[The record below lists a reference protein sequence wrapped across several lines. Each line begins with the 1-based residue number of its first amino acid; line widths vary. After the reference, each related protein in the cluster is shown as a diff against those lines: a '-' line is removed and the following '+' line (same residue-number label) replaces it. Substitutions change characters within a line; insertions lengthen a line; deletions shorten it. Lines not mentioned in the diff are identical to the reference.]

1 MNISPVN
8 FVNFKSSVKVNK
20 MNTQAQRA
28 FMTQPL
34 KKDSFTKSEFNVDTA
49 IKSLNTIKN
58 KNNKPKFNDWYLQ
71 NIKKELQAE
80 PKKWDAVN
88 SLAKNTKVNGEF
100 VYMLASQPLDKL
112 NEIKFYSEVKNEK
125 GETKYDGKALM
136 NFNDKANA
144 EDLIKVRPL
153 TKTSLSPKNIVAL
166 SQEKE
171 LPDLNKLSDKIL
183 EIEKEQGENLEE
195 ISAVKDDYKNKET
208 LVVVKNKNGEKLTK
222 GFDKNLNKIY
232 EEKRVENKENNV
244 IKTYA
249 KDFRTNTTS
258 EITSTF
264 DEDAQFEVVTSETRT
279 QFDKNGNVEYTEKS
293 TPSEVQGVLNVIR
306 TDKDGKETVL
316 SSGKIDKKTGIESV
330 KKDMT
335 SLDGTRTQYLYE
347 NDPQGNRILDYK
359 ITDKKGKVL
368 LNLSEAFEVVNKNK
382 FISSRGEERYQ
393 IDVTDKG
400 LKVQNLKDKNKK
412 AEFKIGKELDD
423 KPQMLINTLKQ
434 IPGDELIKMRENID
448 TLVGL
453 DNCLDSKYN
462 GGLEAIF
469 TGDNA
474 FLLTHEIGHT
484 IDFKNTDISTN
495 ESYEKTFKNTITMDK
510 EVNKIYDEEMSNFL
524 KAFPDAQRKHID
536 YFIRKEKHIGGEKG
550 GVSETIAETNALI
563 NSPKTDNSLRF
574 RTQYLQQYFPKT
586 IAEITKNLG

>member
-8 FVNFKSSVKVNK
+8 FVNFKSSIKVNK

-112 NEIKFYSEVKNEK
+112 NEIKFYSEVKNKK

-195 ISAVKDDYKNKET
+195 ISATKDDYKNKET

-232 EEKRVENKENNV
+232 EEKRVEDNEKN
-244 IKTYA
+244 IFKTYT
-249 KDFRTNTTS
+249 KDFRNNSTS

-264 DEDAQFEVVTSETRT
+264 DKDAQFEVVTSETRT
-279 QFDKNGNVEYTEKS
+279 QLDKNGNVEYTEKS

-434 IPGDELIKMRENID
+434 ISGDELIKMRENVD
-448 TLVGL
+448 TLVGV
-453 DNCLDSKYN
+453 DNSLDSNYS
-462 GGLEAIF
+462 GGLDAIF

-484 IDFKNTDISTN
+484 IDFKNTDSTTP
-495 ESYEKTFKNTITMDK
+495 EAFKKTFKNTISMNK
-510 EVNKIYDEEMSNFL
+510 EVNKKYDEEMNNFL
-524 KAFPDAQRKHID
+524 KAFPDSQRKHID
-536 YFIRKEKHIGGEKG
+536 YFIRKEKHMGGEKG
-550 GVSETIAETNALI
+550 GVSETIAETNAML

-574 RTQYLQQYFPKT
+574 RTQYLQQYFPQT
-586 IAEITKNLG
+586 IAEVAKKLG